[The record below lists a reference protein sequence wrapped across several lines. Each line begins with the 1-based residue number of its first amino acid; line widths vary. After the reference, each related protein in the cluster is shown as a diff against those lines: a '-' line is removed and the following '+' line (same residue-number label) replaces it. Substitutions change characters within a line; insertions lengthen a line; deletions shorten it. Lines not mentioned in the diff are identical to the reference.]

1 MPHLIIEYSSNLRN
15 RMNIERFVQEVHDAA
30 AKIEDLPMPG
40 LRTRASER
48 TCYRI
53 ADGHPDNTFVH
64 VVLRIRAGREPESK
78 RRIGDRLYAVLC
90 DCLASV
96 FDSSPIGLTFE
107 IQEID
112 VEYRY
117 LKGNLGDY
125 VRRRVEEKASTESKA
140 MIHAELAA
148 REAAVIPDL
157 PKDTPI
163 LPVNRVGILGAGTM
177 GGGIAMCF
185 ANAGI
190 PVLLMD
196 VDQAPLDRGLA
207 AIRKNYDH
215 SVKRGRFSQQFA
227 DERLQ
232 LIHPTL
238 AYAGFEEVDLVVEAV
253 YEGLAIKQSAF
264 KELDRICK
272 PGAILA
278 SNTSYMDIDEIAS
291 ATYRP
296 EAVLGTHFFSPA
308 NVMKLLEVVRGKK
321 TSDTVLAT
329 CMKLSEKL
337 GKIGVMVGNCRGFV
351 GNRMFAVY
359 RREAQF
365 LVEEGASI
373 ESVDKALRDFG
384 MAMGPLTV
392 ADMAGLDIS
401 WRMRKE
407 FRHQQKPGVRQ
418 PFLEDRLC
426 EMNRF
431 GQKTGA
437 GWYKYDEN
445 RRAVSDPE
453 VASLVRE
460 WSAQADIPQR
470 QITDEEIVERCIYM
484 LINEGSRIL
493 EEGYALRAGDID
505 AIYLN
510 GYGFPKFRGGP
521 MWYADTVGLKQ
532 VYQRTLEFQQK
543 HGKLWEP
550 SSLLKRLAYEGSTFA
565 DFTRELAI
573 NV

>member
-1 MPHLIIEYSSNLRN
+1 
-15 RMNIERFVQEVHDAA
+15 
-30 AKIEDLPMPG
+30 
-40 LRTRASER
+40 
-48 TCYRI
+48 
-53 ADGHPDNTFVH
+53 
-64 VVLRIRAGREPESK
+64 
-78 RRIGDRLYAVLC
+78 
-90 DCLASV
+90 
-96 FDSSPIGLTFE
+96 
-107 IQEID
+107 
-112 VEYRY
+112 
-117 LKGNLGDY
+117 
-125 VRRRVEEKASTESKA
+125 
-140 MIHAELAA
+140 
-148 REAAVIPDL
+148 
-157 PKDTPI
+157 
-163 LPVNRVGILGAGTM
+163 
-177 GGGIAMCF
+177 
-185 ANAGI
+185 
-190 PVLLMD
+190 
-196 VDQAPLDRGLA
+196 
-207 AIRKNYDH
+207 
-215 SVKRGRFSQQFA
+215 
-227 DERLQ
+227 
-232 LIHPTL
+232 
-238 AYAGFEEVDLVVEAV
+238 VDLVVEAV